1 MTETEETPQGDG
13 TYFLDAE
20 NAAEMARLINQ
31 DRILTRCMGG
41 LFPPQFDLTGIHD
54 VLDIGCGPG
63 GWALDVARAY
73 PDKQVMG
80 IDISQ
85 IMVEFARYQAV
96 QMETANIHFQVM
108 NILQPLAFSDTTFDL
123 INVRF
128 ISGFLPQTLWPP
140 FLKECFRITRPGGL
154 IRLTEPER
162 TISNSPSIEQLNDFL
177 ARAMHRAGQSSSP
190 NELQFGVTP
199 LLRGFLISAG
209 YSNIQKAA
217 YVLESSAGTE
227 EHLSQYQNSMVFF
240 KLLQPFFIKTG
251 IAAQEEAEVLY
262 QRALEEMLAPDYCAL
277 WYFLSAWG
285 EKPR

>member
-1 MTETEETPQGDG
+1 MEENSSSKS
-13 TYFLDAE
+13 TYFIEAE

-31 DRILTRCMGG
+31 DRIITRCMGG
-41 LFPPQFDLTGIHD
+41 LFPPQLDLNNIHD
-54 VLDIGCGPG
+54 ILDVSCGPG
-63 GWALDVARAY
+63 GWALDVTKVH
-73 PDKQVMG
+73 PDKHVTG

-85 IMVEFARYQAV
+85 IMVSFAQYQAA
-96 QMETANIHFQVM
+96 QMEIPNVHFQVM
-108 NILQPLAFSDTTFDL
+108 NILQPLAFPDQAFDL

-128 ISGFLPQTLWPP
+128 ISGFLSQTQWPR
-140 FLKECFRITRPGGL
+140 FLQECFRITRPGGL

-162 TISNSPSIEQLNDFL
+162 TISNSPSVEQLNDFL

-199 LLRGFLISAG
+199 LLRNFLAHAG
-209 YSNIQKAA
+209 YLNIQKAA

-240 KLLQPFFIKTG
+240 KLLQPFFVKVG
-251 IAAQEEAEVLY
+251 IATQEEAEVLY
-262 QRALEEMLAPDYCAL
+262 QRTLDEMMQSDYCAL
-277 WYFLSAWG
+277 WYFLSVWG

>member
-1 MTETEETPQGDG
+1 MPEENNLSKT
-13 TYFLDAE
+13 TYFIEAE
-20 NAAEMARLINQ
+20 NAAEMARLIHQ
-31 DRILTRCMGG
+31 DRIITRCMGG

-54 VLDIGCGPG
+54 ILDIACGPG

-73 PDKQVMG
+73 PDKRVTA

-85 IMVEFARYQAV
+85 IMVGFAQYQAT
-96 QMETANIHFQVM
+96 QMQVPNAHFQTM
-108 NILQPLAFSDTTFDL
+108 NILQPLAFSDNAFDL

-128 ISGFLPQTLWPP
+128 ISGFLLQTQWPP
-140 FLKECFRITRPGGL
+140 FLQECFRITRPGGL
-154 IRLTEPER
+154 IRLTEPDR
-162 TISNSPSIEQLNDFL
+162 TISNSPSVEQLNDFL

-199 LLRGFLISAG
+199 LLRSFLNRTG
-209 YSNIQKAA
+209 YVNVQKAA
-217 YVLESSAGTE
+217 YVLESSASTE

-240 KLLQPFFIKTG
+240 KLLQPFFVKTG
-251 IAAQEEAEVLY
+251 ITTQEEAEVLY
-262 QRALEEMLAPDYCAL
+262 QRALEEMLEPDYCAL